1 MKCSPIDFKP
11 TSQTPRLLRDIQQ
24 YWQQKRKEGIPSY
37 EIRNSFFELDMKL
50 DHEKVTSDDEWDVS
64 SMLSWLKKNNAIE
77 FAEDDTSLLTL
88 NEPGYGDFSI
98 YKRIFVRVRD
108 IEPITYLQQQLF
120 GESESP
126 EMPYGEITYDARTH
140 FIKCG
145 SESIPLEASS
155 IEACFCKMMFDQK
168 AGERISWDII
178 AKEIYG
184 KDPTLVTTV
193 TRPVMKQR
201 IKDTRRRLNKKLAVF
216 FIRDYF
222 RSEKSEYF
230 RK

>member
-77 FAEDDTSLLTL
+77 FAEDDTSVLTF

-120 GESESP
+120 GDSESP
-126 EMPYGEITYDARTH
+126 DMLCGDITYDEDECLFKCGAGTLKIKPDTGEEYFCRVMFRH
-140 FIKCG
+140 EPEEAVSWDEISDEIDENPPVAGIEIDDVRRFIK
-145 SESIPLEASS
+145 
-155 IEACFCKMMFDQK
+155 D
-168 AGERISWDII
+168 
-178 AKEIYG
+178 AK
-184 KDPTLVTTV
+184 
-193 TRPVMKQR
+193 
-201 IKDTRRRLNKKLAVF
+201 RRVNKKIADSF
-216 FIRDYF
+216 SIKGYF
-222 RSEKSEYF
+222 RAENSAYY
-230 RK
+230 RKK